1 MLQEIPDGVVDQCL
15 KKDQKDIILID
26 EKNSKSYEC
35 LIETV
40 NGESNVKYIAK
51 GWFKCMDEMGLK
63 DGDEVLFTMENPS
76 EAIYVY
82 LFEWDD

>member
-1 MLQEIPDGVVDQCL
+1 MLQEIPNGVVDQCL
-15 KKDQKDIILID
+15 KKDQKDIILTD

-76 EAIYVY
+76 KAIYVY